1 MAWKFLV
8 LTAQGL
14 DRQHRAEES
23 ERLLSDIPEDL
34 PRALRAHAYI
44 TRAYGLCDL
53 DRRTEAAALLEQS
66 EPLAAGSPPLQAQ
79 VQFTRGICIAP
90 EDRNRAEGYFQQAA
104 TLAHGVDRYLEA
116 RAFIERGH
124 RLMQDG
130 RYDQAVDDLNRGLAA
145 TDSRYLQQVALGN
158 LGYSHERLGDW
169 KGAPAYLERAEEL
182 ASSMNDAKASR
193 ALWLVD
199 LGGDYF
205 SQLQYVEA
213 GKAWSKALSMAREL
227 DDVSLKQFCFNNLAI
242 LSLTTGDLAGAERYV
257 EEGKQLKAP
266 EEQQLYLVLTE
277 ARLAKLNHNLHLAEY
292 LMLGI
297 LAAHPDVLTRYNT
310 QTELATL
317 YSEQGRAAEAER
329 MFRKGIAT
337 AEQAFSLVE
346 SDKFRISFMDQEPF
360 YDRYVSFLVSQ
371 NRPADALIIAERGR
385 SRALAGALGLNPD
398 TDLNLA
404 SLQRALH
411 MRNQMVLAYWL
422 SPKQSYLWVITPSQM
437 RLLKLAPE
445 MDIVQFIDSY
455 SQEVLDISGPEDS
468 KLAQKLY
475 EMLVAPAEKYI
486 PRGARVII
494 VPHRRLYKLNFE
506 TLVSPHPK
514 PHFWIED
521 VCVQYS
527 SFLAALEKTNTAQ
540 PHYRKD
546 LLLMGAPVEAS
557 KDFPGLAHAPEE
569 IEKVAA
575 HFPQGQETVIDG
587 AAATPGAY
595 QRSDPSD
602 YRFFHFVTHGTASD
616 VNPLDSAIILSPG
629 QKGYKLYAR
638 DIIKTNIHPELV
650 TISTCYGAGTRQYSG
665 EGLVGLAW
673 AFLRVGARQV
683 VAALWEVDDAASA
696 DLMDHF
702 YAELTRGKTP
712 AEALRD
718 GKLAMLHSQG
728 PRRHPYYWASLQL
741 YTGR

>member
-1 MAWKFLV
+1 MEIKGREAQYRPHDVLTHEPRGDRKIRRRQNRAAWLWLNYLYSEIWRGSPGRTHRPQALREPDHAARGYVLHRNWWNHGRWNKRRGYWHGPWLIACLSILLLALLSACRSTAYWQGRYEEAEERFRNGESGSSITIAKNGFEALQNRDRVMAWKFLV

-34 PRALRAHAYI
+34 PRALLAHAYI

-79 VQFTRGICIAP
+79 VQFTRGSCIAP

-398 TDLNLA
+398 TDLNLT

-411 MRNQMVLAYWL
+411 MRNQM
-422 SPKQSYLWVITPSQM
+422 
-437 RLLKLAPE
+437 
-445 MDIVQFIDSY
+445 
-455 SQEVLDISGPEDS
+455 
-468 KLAQKLY
+468 
-475 EMLVAPAEKYI
+475 
-486 PRGARVII
+486 
-494 VPHRRLYKLNFE
+494 
-506 TLVSPHPK
+506 
-514 PHFWIED
+514 
-521 VCVQYS
+521 
-527 SFLAALEKTNTAQ
+527 
-540 PHYRKD
+540 
-546 LLLMGAPVEAS
+546 
-557 KDFPGLAHAPEE
+557 
-569 IEKVAA
+569 
-575 HFPQGQETVIDG
+575 
-587 AAATPGAY
+587 
-595 QRSDPSD
+595 
-602 YRFFHFVTHGTASD
+602 
-616 VNPLDSAIILSPG
+616 
-629 QKGYKLYAR
+629 
-638 DIIKTNIHPELV
+638 
-650 TISTCYGAGTRQYSG
+650 
-665 EGLVGLAW
+665 
-673 AFLRVGARQV
+673 
-683 VAALWEVDDAASA
+683 
-696 DLMDHF
+696 
-702 YAELTRGKTP
+702 
-712 AEALRD
+712 
-718 GKLAMLHSQG
+718 
-728 PRRHPYYWASLQL
+728 
-741 YTGR
+741 